1 MTEYVSAAKFAEIIG
16 VSRQRVSRA
25 IAAGLL
31 SESVRR
37 KETDGE
43 VPRYEV
49 DVERGKQE
57 WAVKADASRVT
68 HKQASLFDHTPH
80 DHDEEDES
88 DESEKEIA
96 TALPRGIPPFAES
109 KAIREAFNARLA
121 RIEYEER
128 AGKLV
133 PADTVRLEAAKVARH
148 VRDNL
153 MGLPLRVCAELAH
166 MNEARQIAIYLEAQI
181 ADALKGL
188 RFTYDKQ

>member
-1 MTEYVSAAKFAEIIG
+1 MTEFVSAAKFADIIG

-37 KETDGE
+37 KETDSE

-57 WAVKADASRVT
+57 WAAKADASRVT
-68 HKQASLFDHTPH
+68 HKQASLFDNVPEDDDSSDTGAAGPVTP
-80 DHDEEDES
+80 
-88 DESEKEIA
+88 
-96 TALPRGIPPFAES
+96 LPPGIPDFHHS
-109 KAIREAFNARLA
+109 KAIREAYNARLA
-121 RIEYEER
+121 KIEYEER

-166 MNEARQIAIYLEAQI
+166 MNEARQIAIYLEGQI